1 MLIKTRK
8 LIHSIYQFPH
18 FYLPLKF
25 FQNFNSIKIQIIF
38 SVPKIVIFVIMAVAY
53 IQSLTQR
60 FIKHII
66 FLGFMSWVKAVASLL
81 PEIKGPTEKKLPI
94 DTKLKW
100 TFAVLVAYFILYNI
114 PLFGLGVDRLQQ
126 LEMISMIFGTNF
138 GSIISL
144 GIGPIVTSSII
155 LQLLAGSG
163 LLKIDRSTHEGR
175 QEFQSLQKI
184 MAVFFIVFEAML
196 YVLLKGLAPAE
207 SVVGG
212 ARVILNSALILQL
225 ILGGFLILFL
235 DEIAQK
241 YGIGSGIS
249 LFIAAGVSNVIFI
262 KTFSWISSG
271 QYASGHLI
279 AFFQALAQN
288 DAAVMYQSIVPIIAT
303 LVVFVLAVYAQAMK
317 VEIPL
322 SFERI
327 RGHGARWPLS
337 FLYTSNIPVILIAS
351 LFANIQV
358 VSQLRGLENSIF
370 FAWLSAPNAFSSI
383 IIKGTGFSWMVIA
396 NAAIYFAI
404 MMAGCVLFGLLWV
417 QSAGMDPGSV
427 AQQIIGSGLQLPGF
441 RRDKRVLERV
451 LSRYVWPLAV
461 MGSIAVGFL
470 AASAD
475 LTGALGRGTGILL
488 TVMIIYKFYET
499 IAKEQLSA
507 LNPMLRKFLE

>member
-1 MLIKTRK
+1 M
-8 LIHSIYQFPH
+8 Q
-18 FYLPLKF
+18 
-25 FQNFNSIKIQIIF
+25 
-38 SVPKIVIFVIMAVAY
+38 
-53 IQSLTQR
+53 
-60 FIKHII
+60 FIKLFNAKIYKPYLVPI
-66 FLGFMSWVKAVASLL
+66 QKMSWIKAIASLL
-81 PEIKGPTEKKLPI
+81 PEIKGPTEKHISI
-94 DTKLKW
+94 DKKLKW
-100 TFAVLVAYFILYNI
+100 TFAVLVAYFVLYNI
-114 PLFGLGVDRLQQ
+114 PLFGLGVDRLRQ

-163 LLKIDRSTHEGR
+163 LLKIDRTTHEGR

-184 MAVFFIVFEAML
+184 MAVFFIIFEAML

-207 SVVGG
+207 TYVGT
-212 ARVILNSALILQL
+212 ARIILNTALILQL
-225 ILGGFLILFL
+225 IIGGFLILFL

-279 AFFQALAQN
+279 AFFQALTKN
-288 DAAVMYQSIVPIIAT
+288 DAAIMYQSIVPIIAT

-322 SFERI
+322 SFEKI

-358 VSQLRGLENSIF
+358 VSQLKGLENSF
-370 FAWLSAPNAFSSI
+370 LFAWLNSPSKFSSI
-383 IIKGTGFSWMVIA
+383 IIQGASFSWNVVM
-396 NAAIYFAI
+396 NAAIYFII
-404 MMAGCVLFGLLWV
+404 MMAGCVIFGLLWV
-417 QSAGMDPGSV
+417 QSAGMDPGTV
-427 AQQIIGSGLQLPGF
+427 AKQIIGSGLQLPGF

-451 LSRYVWPLAV
+451 LARYIWPLSV
-461 MGSIAVGFL
+461 MGSLAVGFL
-470 AASAD
+470 ASAAD

-488 TVMIIYKFYET
+488 TVMIIYKFYEA
-499 IAKEQLSA
+499 IAKEQLSS